1 MNRLLASIKKEFLVL
16 VRDWAGLGL
25 IFLMPVALVLVM
37 TLIQDA
43 SFRKLD
49 ETKITLLYLDEDKDT
64 LGIQVKQG
72 LEKAGYFVKPGCD
85 NCFLWKGKGMS
96 GWG

>member
-25 IFLMPVALVLVM
+25 IFLMPVVLVLVM

-43 SFRKLD
+43 SFRLMD
-49 ETKITLLYLDEDKDT
+49 ESRITLLYLDEDQDT
-64 LGIQVKQG
+64 LGIRVKQG
-72 LEKAGYFVKPGCD
+72 LEKAGYFEIVTSPGT
-85 NCFLWKGKGMS
+85 GKLDEKTV
-96 GWG
+96 